1 MTDSFFD
8 RIQRHNVHTPDVLS
22 CLANLSNDEVFTPP
36 EIANRMLD
44 LLPQELFKSKETT
57 FLDPACKTGV
67 FLREIAKRLLE
78 NQMPGYQERMASIS
92 EYRALKIGLSEAD
105 ILYEEKLQKAV
116 DHIFHN
122 QIFGIAITELTSM
135 LSRRS
140 VYCSTHPQ
148 GPYSV
153 SHFDDEAGNI
163 RFKRVEHSW
172 VNGKCQFCGASSTQ
186 WKRGED
192 LETHAYEFI
201 HTVHPEEILDMK
213 FDVIISNP
221 PYQLNDG
228 GQGTSASP
236 LYHMFVQQAMKLNPR
251 YMSMII
257 PSRWFAGG
265 KGLDS
270 FRKEMLNDKR
280 IRKIV
285 DYENYKDV
293 FPGLGGL
300 AGGACYFLWDRDHPG
315 TCEVTNKTADSE
327 VTAERVLNEYEI
339 FIRSNNAMSI
349 LKKVLATH
357 KGAYLD
363 NVVSSRKPFGL
374 PTNYVPKDSG
384 VPCQFIQKI
393 GLKYANRI
401 DVNDQFNLLDKWK
414 FIAPKAP
421 IAGQTDF
428 TKPVRLYYDSNT
440 KIIPPGTCCTESF
453 IVLYAAATEEEVKA
467 FKSYLFTK
475 TARFLLLLSVVSQDV
490 TKERFRFVPHLGRYE
505 GTYSDE
511 QLLQMWGITDEEWAY
526 IQTRVGDPE
535 DENIE

>member
-8 RIQRHNVHTPDVLS
+8 RVQKHNVHTPDVLS

-44 LLPQELFKSKETT
+44 LLPQELFKSKEVT

-78 NQMPGYQERMASIS
+78 NQMPGYQERMASIN
-92 EYRALKIGLSEAD
+92 EYRALKISLSEAD
-105 ILYEEKLQKAV
+105 TLYEEKLQKAV

-148 GPYSV
+148 GKYSV
-153 SHFDDEAGNI
+153 SHFDDDAGNI

-172 VNGKCQFCGASSTQ
+172 VNGKCQFCGASSSQ

-201 HTVHPEEILDMK
+201 HTVHPEEVLDMK

-265 KGLDS
+265 KGLDN
-270 FRKEMLNDKR
+270 FRREMLNDNR

-327 VTAERVLNEYEI
+327 VTAERVLNEYEV
-339 FIRSNNAMSI
+339 FIRSNKAISI
-349 LKKVLATH
+349 LKKVLAKHT
-357 KGAYLD
+357 GVYLD
-363 NVVSSRKPFGL
+363 DVVSSRKPFGL
-374 PTNYVPKDSG
+374 PTNYIPKDSG

-401 DVNDQFNLLDKWK
+401 DINDQFNLLDKWK

-428 TKPVRLYYDSNT
+428 TKRVRLYYDSNT
-440 KIIPPGTCCTESF
+440 RIIPPGTCCTESF
-453 IVLYAAATEEEVKA
+453 IVLYAAATEEEVES
-467 FKSYLFTK
+467 FKSYMFTK

-505 GTYSDE
+505 GIYSDE
-511 QLLQMWGITDEEWAY
+511 QLLKMWEITDEEWSY
-526 IQTRVGDPE
+526 IQTRIGDPE
-535 DENIE
+535 DENLE

>member
-1 MTDSFFD
+1 MDYK
-8 RIQRHNVHTPDVLS
+8 
-22 CLANLSNDEVFTPP
+22 A
-36 EIANRMLD
+36 
-44 LLPQELFKSKETT
+44 
-57 FLDPACKTGV
+57 
-67 FLREIAKRLLE
+67 
-78 NQMPGYQERMASIS
+78 Y
-92 EYRALKIGLSEAD
+92 EYVV
-105 ILYEEKLQKAV
+105 V
-116 DHIFHN
+116 D
-122 QIFGIAITELTSM
+122 
-135 LSRRS
+135 
-140 VYCSTHPQ
+140 CSTHPQ

-357 KGAYLD
+357 KGAYLN

-384 VPCQFIQKI
+384 VP
-393 GLKYANRI
+393 
-401 DVNDQFNLLDKWK
+401 
-414 FIAPKAP
+414 
-421 IAGQTDF
+421 
-428 TKPVRLYYDSNT
+428 
-440 KIIPPGTCCTESF
+440 
-453 IVLYAAATEEEVKA
+453 
-467 FKSYLFTK
+467 YL
-475 TARFLLLLSVVSQDV
+475 RE
-490 TKERFRFVPHLGRYE
+490 KERKLR
-505 GTYSDE
+505 
-511 QLLQMWGITDEEWAY
+511 EE
-526 IQTRVGDPE
+526 
-535 DENIE
+535 